1 VLLSRSE
8 HLRGPHFA
16 NLWYRLMNLNL
27 ISNSLSDASE
37 QPLVVGLRVAMV
49 TTPNYYTVDLVPPV
63 VMATEQQ
70 FLCVVTLMSVVPLWF
85 VARSGNRNFT

>member
-1 VLLSRSE
+1 
-8 HLRGPHFA
+8 
-16 NLWYRLMNLNL
+16 MNLNL

-37 QPLVVGLRVAMV
+37 PPLVLDLRVAMV

-63 VMATEQQ
+63 VMTVVAMETEQQ
-70 FLCVVTLMSVVPLWF
+70 FLCVVTFMSVVPLWF